1 MHGPSGGSILIS
13 TDYKDI
19 LSAFDG
25 LGVKYLVVGAHA
37 MAFHGVARS
46 TGDIDLWV
54 KCDPVNSDKVFR
66 ALADFGAPLDNLEK
80 SYLETPGNVFQM
92 GVAPNR
98 IDILT
103 AIDGV
108 VFDDA
113 YESRIEFNLGN
124 LSVPVIGK
132 GHLITNKKAVA
143 RPQDLVD
150 IQRLEEIDEKE

>member
-1 MHGPSGGSILIS
+1 MIS
-13 TDYKDI
+13 SDYKDI
-19 LSAFDG
+19 LSAFEDW
-25 LGVKYLVVGAHA
+25 GVEYLVVGAHA

-54 KCDPVNSDKVFR
+54 KCDADNSVKVYG
-66 ALADFGAPLDNLEK
+66 AMTDFGAPLEDTHK
-80 SYLETPGNVFQM
+80 TYFDTPGNVFQI

-108 VFDDA
+108 VFSEA
-113 YESRIEFNLGN
+113 YESREKIEIDGLI
-124 LSVPVIGK
+124 VPVINRH
-132 GHLITNKKAVA
+132 HLIMNKQAVG

-150 IQRLEEIDEKE
+150 IELLKKTE

>member
-1 MHGPSGGSILIS
+1 MIS
-13 TDYKDI
+13 SDYKDI

-25 LGVKYLVVGAHA
+25 WGVRYLVVGAHA

-54 KCDPVNSDKVFR
+54 KCDHVNSDKVLS
-66 ALADFGAPLDNLEK
+66 ALAEFGAPMENLTKEDF
-80 SYLETPGNVFQM
+80 ETPGNVFQI

-108 VFDDA
+108 EFDA
-113 YESRIEFNLGN
+113 AFEARETTEIEG
-124 LSVPVIGK
+124 LSVPIISRH
-132 GHLITNKKAVA
+132 HLIENKSTVA

-150 IQRLEEIDEKE
+150 IQLLKEIENGD

>member
-1 MHGPSGGSILIS
+1 MIS
-13 TDYKDI
+13 SDYKDI
-19 LSAFDG
+19 LSAFAG
-25 LGVKYLVVGAHA
+25 WEVKYLVVGAHA

-54 KCDPVNSDKVFR
+54 KCDTLNSDKVFR
-66 ALADFGAPLDNLEK
+66 ALADFGAPLASLNRSD
-80 SYLETPGNVFQM
+80 LETAGNVFQI

-108 VFDDA
+108 EFDAA
-113 YESRIEFNLGN
+113 YEAREVTEIEGIN
-124 LSVPVIGK
+124 VPVISRR
-132 GHLITNKKAVA
+132 HLIENKSAVA

-150 IQRLEEIDEKE
+150 VQLLEKKE

>member
-1 MHGPSGGSILIS
+1 MIS
-13 TDYKDI
+13 SDFRDI

-25 LGVKYLVVGAHA
+25 LGVEYLVVGAHA

-54 KCDPVNSDKVFR
+54 KCDADNSDKVYR
-66 ALADFGAPLDNLEK
+66 ALAEFGAPLSELSK
-80 SYLETPGNVFQM
+80 SDFEIPGTVFQI
-92 GVAPNR
+92 GVAPYR

-113 YESRIEFNLGN
+113 YAARGTVEIAGINI
-124 LSVPVIGK
+124 PVISK
-132 GHLITNKKAVA
+132 HHLIKNKSIVG

-150 IQRLEEIDEKE
+150 IQLLEENSKDE